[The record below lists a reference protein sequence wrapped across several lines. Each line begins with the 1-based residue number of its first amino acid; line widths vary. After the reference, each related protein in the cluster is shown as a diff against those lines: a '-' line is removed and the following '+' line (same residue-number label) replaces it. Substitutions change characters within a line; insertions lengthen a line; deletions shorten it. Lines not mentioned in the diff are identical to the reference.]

1 MMDDAFELPAKPF
14 FSCDEREF
22 AIVDAAQMRSAADL
36 NIVEPVL
43 ALRVGSGNVFE
54 QRPRRVVSNEGG
66 VVVVECDGGETLTLD
81 FNDIAAR
88 KSAPDG
94 EFVYRAG
101 LDEGND
107 GAGWMRAR

>member
-14 FSCDEREF
+14 FSCDEGEF
-22 AIVDAAQMRSAADL
+22 AVVDAEQMGTNLSV
-36 NIVEPVL
+36 VEPML
-43 ALRVGSGNVFE
+43 TLRVGPGNVFE
-54 QRPRRVVSNEGG
+54 QRPRRVVSNEEGI
-66 VVVVECDGGETLTLD
+66 VNVECDGGETVTLD

-88 KSAPDG
+88 KSGPAG

-101 LDEGND
+101 LDEGNE

>member
-1 MMDDAFELPAKPF
+1 MMMDEAFELPAEPF
-14 FSCDEREF
+14 FSCGEREF
-22 AIVDAAQMRSAADL
+22 AVVDGAEMRTDLSAA
-36 NIVEPVL
+36 EPVL
-43 ALRVGSGNVFE
+43 TLRVGPGNVFE
-54 QRPRRVVSNEGG
+54 QRPRRVVSNEDG

>member
-1 MMDDAFELPAKPF
+1 MMEDIFELPAKPF

-22 AIVDAAQMRSAADL
+22 AVVDAEQLRWGADRSV
-36 NIVEPVL
+36 VEPTL
-43 ALRVGSGNVFE
+43 ALRVGPGNVFE
-54 QRPRRVVSNEGG
+54 HRPRRVVGNEKG
-66 VVVVECDGGETLTLD
+66 VIIVECDGGETLTLD

-88 KSAPDG
+88 KSGPKG

-107 GAGWMRAR
+107 AAGWMPAR

>member
-1 MMDDAFELPAKPF
+1 MDDAFELPAKPF

-22 AIVDAAQMRSAADL
+22 AVVDAAQMRSGADL
-36 NIVEPVL
+36 NVVEPVL
-43 ALRVGSGNVFE
+43 TLRVAPGNVFE
-54 QRPRRVVSNEGG
+54 QRPRRVASNEAG
-66 VVVVECDGGETLTLD
+66 VVVVECDGGETVTLD
-81 FNDIAAR
+81 FNDVAAR
-88 KSAPDG
+88 KSGPAG